1 MVMQKLILLLNKVC
15 TMISTWPSCDNR
27 LSHNFIKYTCHVII
41 TWPILLFPGGI
52 MYQYFVK
59 VVPTLYQHLN
69 GELMTTNQFAV
80 TKHTKTVKASTG
92 EQGLP
97 GNSWSLYSHVC
108 TRQSISIH
116 VCTVH
121 MYWMYD
127 CMYMHCSVLQ

>member
-1 MVMQKLILLLNKVC
+1 
-15 TMISTWPSCDNR
+15 
-27 LSHNFIKYTCHVII
+27 
-41 TWPILLFPGGI
+41 

-59 VVPTLYQHLN
+59 VVPTFYQHLN

-108 TRQSISIH
+108 TRHTTSI
-116 VCTVH
+116 C
-121 MYWMYD
+121 MYVQYT
-127 CMYMHCSVLQ
+127 CMYMHCSVVQYTCMYMHCSVVLVGQK